1 MALDQK
7 EKELRS
13 LFSKWIENE
22 ADENTIRDLSML
34 AEDEEL
40 TETWQQLLADMP
52 DNMSI
57 ESIEQEHA
65 AIFDKVYQNLLATE
79 EGLMVQAPVRR
90 MRTWLKYAVA
100 AAVLFIFLAGG
111 FYLFN
116 TTTKQNTDD
125 QVSQTTQ
132 EEPVNKPDN
141 NKAILTLGSGKQIIL
156 DSTGNGMLAQQSGAA
171 VIKSANGRIEYQQND
186 SLTAANRPVDF
197 NTVSTPKAGEYIITL
212 PDGTIAWL
220 NAASSITFPTAFRGA
235 DRTVSVQ
242 GEVYL
247 QVAKKASQ
255 PFRVKVKE
263 AIIDVLGTGFN
274 VNAYADEPVTR
285 ITLLEG
291 SISLTKGNERKLL
304 KPGQQLW
311 FRENS
316 DLLTLNKT
324 VDTEQV
330 IAWKNGTFDFRDQ
343 DFDMVMKQI
352 ERWYNMEIKY
362 EGKIPD
368 VKILGIMSRDTPLA
382 TLLHSIELTTGIRFK
397 IDNNTSG
404 KKPGKIFVHL

>member
-57 ESIEQEHA
+57 EAIEQEHA

-132 EEPVNKPDN
+132 EEPVNKLDN

-186 SLTAANRPVDF
+186 SLTAANRSVDF

-255 PFRVKVKE
+255 PFMVKVKE

-304 KPGQQLW
+304 KPGQQLL

-397 IDNNTSG
+397 IENNTSG